1 MIAGACQ
8 NQKQKRGERRERAPA
23 PSYVRPTTY
32 AGSASFPIVR
42 KRQSQGGNRPMFYA
56 GFREFSYRTKHATKH
71 AGKGEGKGAGSVLR
85 PTPRSRVFYWYIH
98 KDRVTGGN
106 RPIFYAG
113 FASFSIVQSTK
124 TKKGGETAKTGRRP
138 RPMYYPSF
146 ASFHIVR
153 KGSRRG

>member
-71 AGKGEGKGAGSVLR
+71 AGRGKGKGAGSVLR

-98 KDRVTGGN
+98 KDSHRGESAHILC
-106 RPIFYAG
+106 RFREFFYR
-113 FASFSIVQSTK
+113 TK
-124 TKKGGETAKTGRRP
+124 HRDKKGGETAKTGRRF
-138 RPMYYPSF
+138 RPMPYPSF
-146 ASFHIVR
+146 CLLYTSPSPR
-153 KGSRRG
+153 D